1 MSKQGIST
9 GSAPN
14 DGTGDTLL
22 AGTIKINNN
31 FNEIYDIFG
40 DGSNLVSFV
49 SFATLLDIL
58 PTVVLHPHQFLLVL
72 QRVLQI
78 TLISIHLVL
87 LQQVMQ
93 MLVRLLFNSLVR
105 LQMVLLRLELQ
116 QQCSESKQTVWSAL
130 EHHYLLH
137 N

>member
-31 FNEIYDIFG
+31 FNEIYDI
-40 DGSNLVSFV
+40 
-49 SFATLLDIL
+49 
-58 PTVVLHPHQFLLVL
+58 
-72 QRVLQI
+72 
-78 TLISIHLVL
+78 

-93 MLVRLLFNSLVR
+93 MLVRLQFNSLVR

-130 EHHYLLH
+130 EHHYPLH